1 MASDGWLADL
11 NTTVGGLARCAA
23 CVCHIAFGNVG
34 APGMA
39 RFVVWDGFWIGKV
52 DWESATAS
60 PDWVKDKPASGSVKI
75 LQLCRAP
82 E

>member
-1 MASDGWLADL
+1 MDWLADL
-11 NTTVGGLARCAA
+11 DTTVGGLASTLHVFVILCWK
-23 CVCHIAFGNVG
+23 VG
-34 APGMA
+34 ASGMA
-39 RFVVWDGFWIGKV
+39 RFVVWDGFWIEKL

>member
-1 MASDGWLADL
+1 MDGWLADL
-11 NTTVGGLARCAA
+11 NTTVGSVLQGALH
-23 CVCHIAFGNVG
+23 VFVILVWKVG

-39 RFVVWDGFWIGKV
+39 RFVVWGMFL

-75 LQLCRAP
+75 LQFCRVP